1 MTDPKPADPNSPGL
15 TPAEGG
21 APAPAAE
28 PAVPWPAAPA
38 AGQPIAASG
47 TTAFV
52 YGDVPNRIIAY
63 IIDIVMIV
71 IISILVGIILGAIGF
86 AVVSGTGT
94 SATTNWVAGIIFALI
109 GLAISG
115 GYFVYFWT
123 RDRATIG
130 MRVLGLQI
138 GTAGTG
144 ATITTDQAV
153 RRWLAL
159 GAIFS
164 ILQTLNQLPF
174 LGFLFGLAA
183 FGWVIFLLLTT
194 WRSPTKQGWHDVFA
208 NTAIVKATR
217 SAA

>member
-1 MTDPKPADPNSPGL
+1 
-15 TPAEGG
+15 
-21 APAPAAE
+21 
-28 PAVPWPAAPA
+28 
-38 AGQPIAASG
+38 
-47 TTAFV
+47 
-52 YGDVPNRIIAY
+52 
-63 IIDIVMIV
+63 
-71 IISILVGIILGAIGF
+71 
-86 AVVSGTGT
+86 
-94 SATTNWVAGIIFALI
+94 
-109 GLAISG
+109 
-115 GYFVYFWT
+115 
-123 RDRATIG
+123 

-174 LGFLFGLAA
+174 LGFLIGLAA

>member
-1 MTDPKPADPNSPGL
+1 MTDPNPADPSVPPAPTAPAPGK
-15 TPAEGG
+15 
-21 APAPAAE
+21 APAAE
-28 PAVPWPAAPA
+28 AAVPWPEPA
-38 AGQPIAASG
+38 AAAIPAAASAA
-47 TTAFV
+47 TFV

-86 AVVSGTGT
+86 AVVSGTGS
-94 SATTNWVAGIIFALI
+94 SATTNWLASIVFAIL

-115 GYFVYFWT
+115 GYFVYFWKQ
-123 RDRATIG
+123 RATIG

-138 GTAGTG
+138 GAAGTG
-144 ATITTDQAV
+144 VTVTTEQAI

-164 ILQTLNQLPF
+164 IAQTLNPLPF
-174 LGFLFGLAA
+174 VGLLIGLAA
-183 FGWVIFLLLTT
+183 FAWVIFLLLTT

-208 NTAIVKATR
+208 DTAIVKATR

>member
-1 MTDPKPADPNSPGL
+1 MTDPNPADP
-15 TPAEGG
+15 GG
-21 APAPAAE
+21 PPPPSTPAPATASA
-28 PAVPWPAAPA
+28 PGAAVPWPEPTGAAPA
-38 AGQPIAASG
+38 AAVPGA
-47 TTAFV
+47 TFV

-71 IISILVGIILGAIGF
+71 IISILVGIILGAVGF
-86 AVVSGTGT
+86 AVVSGTGAN
-94 SATTNWVAGIIFALI
+94 ATTNWLASIIFAI
-109 GLAISG
+109 VGLAISG
-115 GYFVYFWT
+115 GYFVYFWKQ
-123 RDRATIG
+123 RATIG

-144 ATITTDQAV
+144 VTVTTEQAV

-164 ILQTLNQLPF
+164 IAQTLNPLPF
-174 LGFLFGLAA
+174 VGLLIGLAA
-183 FGWVIFLLLTT
+183 FAWVIFLLLTT

-208 NTAIVKATR
+208 DTAVVKATR